1 MRVLSVEASTHT
13 FTVRW
18 LLFQASATPA
28 SVDDASRQSDS
39 QTVTSLV
46 SKQSGGF
53 DIGVTNAGECHVEC
67 ALACMCAIK

>member
-1 MRVLSVEASTHT
+1 MLNNLPVLSFEATSSKHT

-46 SKQSGGF
+46 TKQSGGF
-53 DIGVTNAGECHVEC
+53 NFSASAGEC
-67 ALACMCAIK
+67 